1 MMILILT
8 ILLAVAFFVIGFM
21 LRNCPIA
28 ERTIK
33 ATKPLSIMID
43 LSPLIGI
50 IVFSIL
56 FTCVLNGR
64 LPERISH
71 AITVFGLWMCA
82 TKFYC
87 YILAH
92 FKTRWA
98 LISCLMGMLYSI
110 GLAIFLSRLDRYVAT
125 LYSFADWYS
134 LLLGCGL
141 LLVYYSVTI
150 ISVINHGRQKGKAIN
165 D

>member
-1 MMILILT
+1 
-8 ILLAVAFFVIGFM
+8 M

-28 ERTIK
+28 ERTKK

-92 FKTRWA
+92 FKKKWV
-98 LISCLMGMLYSI
+98 LISCIIGMLYSI
-110 GLAIFLSRLDRYVAT
+110 GLAVFLTPLDRYVEV
-125 LYSFADWYS
+125 LYSFTDWYS
-134 LLLGCGL
+134 ILLGCGL
-141 LLVYYSVTI
+141 LIVFYTI
-150 ISVINHGRQKGKAIN
+150 VIITTISKGNLKN
-165 D
+165 KQ